1 MSGRREKIPDMG
13 QRASECS
20 SVWQNGTKGGAQ
32 NSQTECLL
40 ARLARLLAIQ
50 LRLAH
55 PNGGGR
61 RREAT
66 EPAPLVSDKQEN
78 NAHAHLPPLR
88 RHTNKPKEEEREGRR
103 EGGREGQEG
112 RQDTEETLHS

>member
-1 MSGRREKIPDMG
+1 MPPP
-13 QRASECS
+13 
-20 SVWQNGTKGGAQ
+20 
-32 NSQTECLL
+32 CLL

-61 RREAT
+61 RRET
-66 EPAPLVSDKQEN
+66 TGPAPLVSDKQEN

-88 RHTNKPKEEEREGRR
+88 RHTNKPKEEEREG
-103 EGGREGQEG
+103 QVG